1 MLNEDYKEMLQ
12 RLLDAGVEF
21 LLVGAYAL
29 AAHGHPRATGDMDI
43 WVRPSPDNAQ
53 RVYTVLAAFDAPLQ
67 DVTPQDFSHP
77 DVVFQIG
84 VAPRRID
91 IMTGISGLEF
101 AEAARNAAHVDIEAL
116 AIPVLSRTDLIT
128 NKEASGRER
137 DLLDVKILRQHEE

>member
-29 AAHGHPRATGDMDI
+29 AVHGYPRATGDIDI
-43 WVRPSPDNAQ
+43 WVRPSPDNAR
-53 RVYTVLAAFDAPLQ
+53 RVYATLATFGAPLQ

-91 IMTGISGLEF
+91 IMTGISGLDF
-101 AEAARNAAHVDIEAL
+101 TEASRNASQVEIEAL
-116 AIPVLSRTDLIT
+116 TIPVLSRADLIA
-128 NKEASGRER
+128 NKEASGREK